1 MKRKELLLII
11 ILIIGILST
20 ITLISS
26 NTKALPVSSEI
37 DFTKKITYYEDEEL
51 LVQNIKEFI
60 AQNDDI
66 LIALSSYE
74 DGEVLSDN
82 YDYMTNIA
90 INYISDNKDNYQDKI
105 EDNMIDIKYIY
116 EITYN
121 FFGKKNYYIKDQ
133 IDNKIP
139 LIKINKR
146 FKMNLDSIKIKT
158 IKNSSIEAYTR
169 YILGKE
175 TMNYKYIFK
184 IENNEIYLE
193 NIEVDYEEN

>member
-37 DFTKKITYYEDEEL
+37 DFTKKITYYEDEDL

>member
-1 MKRKELLLII
+1 MKRRELLLII

-37 DFTKKITYYEDEEL
+37 DFTKKITYYEDEKL

-60 AQNDDI
+60 SQNDDI

-74 DGEVLSDN
+74 DGEILSDN

-90 INYISDNKDNYQDKI
+90 INYILDNKDNYQDKI

-139 LIKINKR
+139 LIKIDKR
-146 FKMNLDSIKIKT
+146 FKMNLDSIKIKI
-158 IKNSSIEAYTR
+158 IKNSSIEAYTK

-184 IENNEIYLE
+184 IENNGIYLE

>member
-1 MKRKELLLII
+1 MKKKELLLII

-37 DFTKKITYYEDEEL
+37 DYTKKITYYEDEDL

-60 AQNDDI
+60 SQNDDI

-74 DGEVLSDN
+74 DGEILSDN

-90 INYISDNKDNYQDKI
+90 INYILDNKDNYQDKI

-139 LIKINKR
+139 LIKIDKR
-146 FKMNLDSIKIKT
+146 FKMNLDSIKIKI
-158 IKNSSIEAYTR
+158 IKNSSIEAYTK

>member
-37 DFTKKITYYEDEEL
+37 DYTKKITYYEDEDL

-60 AQNDDI
+60 SQNDDI

-74 DGEVLSDN
+74 DGEILSDN

-90 INYISDNKDNYQDKI
+90 INYILDNKDNYQDKI

-139 LIKINKR
+139 LIKIDKR
-146 FKMNLDSIKIKT
+146 FKMNLDSIKIKI
-158 IKNSSIEAYTR
+158 IKNSSIEAYTK

>member
-37 DFTKKITYYEDEEL
+37 DFTNKITYHEDEDL

-146 FKMNLDSIKIKT
+146 FKMNLDSIKIKI

>member
-37 DFTKKITYYEDEEL
+37 DFTNKITYYEDEDL

-146 FKMNLDSIKIKT
+146 FKMNLDSIKIKI

>member
-37 DFTKKITYYEDEEL
+37 DFTKKITYYEDEDL

-60 AQNDDI
+60 SQNDDI

-74 DGEVLSDN
+74 DGEILSDN

-90 INYISDNKDNYQDKI
+90 INYILDNKDNYQDKI

-139 LIKINKR
+139 LIKIDKR
-146 FKMNLDSIKIKT
+146 FKMNLDSIKIKI
-158 IKNSSIEAYTR
+158 IKNSSIEAYTK

>member
-1 MKRKELLLII
+1 MKKKELLLII

-37 DFTKKITYYEDEEL
+37 DYTKKITYYEDEDL

-60 AQNDDI
+60 SQNDDI

-74 DGEVLSDN
+74 DGEILSDN

-90 INYISDNKDNYQDKI
+90 INYILDNKDNYQDKI

-139 LIKINKR
+139 LIKIDKR
-146 FKMNLDSIKIKT
+146 FKMNLDSIKIKI
-158 IKNSSIEAYTR
+158 IKNSSIEAYTK

-175 TMNYKYIFK
+175 IMNYKYIFK

>member
-37 DFTKKITYYEDEEL
+37 DYTKKITYYEDEDL

-60 AQNDDI
+60 SQNDDI

-74 DGEVLSDN
+74 DGEILSDN

-90 INYISDNKDNYQDKI
+90 INYILDNKDNYQDKI

-139 LIKINKR
+139 LIKIDKR
-146 FKMNLDSIKIKT
+146 FKMNLDSIKIKI
-158 IKNSSIEAYTR
+158 IKNSSIEAYTK

-175 TMNYKYIFK
+175 IMNYKYIFK